1 MNEKSA
7 LEIFGKYVPVKA
19 DSVERCGVGHGNY
32 VYIISGGAKR
42 YVVRCSSEDN
52 AYTETIYWLRRLRKV
67 NIPVPE
73 IIGDGR
79 YQDFSYI
86 ILSYLE
92 GRDLGLV
99 YPALSRE
106 EKQGIAREVVR
117 IQKLAASIELGDIK
131 DRWNWKDSFVQYM
144 LDRARERIEKN
155 DYFDV
160 DKIDR
165 LWQMGETLEDYF
177 LQIKPI
183 AYLDD
188 ISTKNLLIDQGRVSG
203 IIDVDWIGIG
213 DRLTFVAMSNV
224 ALLNKGYDTDYINYL
239 MEELDVSQVERKAL
253 VFYSL
258 LYCVDFMGE
267 RGMQFGDKVVDVN
280 ETVVRRLNQIYDDLI
295 IEWYKKSGG

>member
-1 MNEKSA
+1 MNENSA
-7 LEIFGKYVPVKA
+7 LEIFGNHISVKA
-19 DSVERCGVGHGNY
+19 DTIERGSVGHGNY
-32 VYIISGGAKR
+32 VYIISGGTKR

-52 AYTETIYWLRRLRKV
+52 AYADTIYWLRRLREV

-73 IIGDGR
+73 VLADGK
-79 YQDFSYI
+79 YQNYSYI

-99 YPALSRE
+99 YPALGRK
-106 EKQGIAREVVR
+106 EKQDIAREVVR
-117 IQKLAASIELGDIK
+117 IQNLVADIELEGIEDS
-131 DRWNWKDSFVQYM
+131 WSWKDSFVQYM

-155 DYFDV
+155 GYFDV
-160 DKIDR
+160 NKIER
-165 LWQMGETLEDYF
+165 LWEMGEILQDYF

-213 DRLTFVAMSNV
+213 DRLTFVALTNV
-224 ALLNKGYDTDYINYL
+224 ALLNMGYGTDYVEFL
-239 MEELDVSQVERKAL
+239 MEELNVSSIERKVL
-253 VFYSL
+253 VYYSL
-258 LYCVDFMGE
+258 LFCVDFMGE

-280 ETVVRRLNQIYDDLI
+280 ETIISRLNQIFDDLVST
-295 IEWYKKSGG
+295 WNNM